1 MDTQSPPDEGVTASR
16 RERGKLAQ
24 REYRKRHA
32 NKFRTLQ
39 EENKRLKDA
48 ISHISKVVAGDGR
61 TWPELEVAL
70 IRAWGAAGATMDEQD
85 DEDLGHAFMQP
96 NTESV
101 SSASS
106 GIMDAMPALST
117 SLPGQIPMLH
127 SLTDAPVMAP
137 TMAPNPHNPHWSDT
151 FPLPPD
157 MSLPLQ
163 LSQGLA
169 NPPRSISGFL
179 EWICANYTMA
189 LWRETRAGGF
199 TSRVEDLV
207 MQNMVS
213 NYSSLS
219 DGDPITLAMVNRL
232 GSYHDNY
239 GPPRIQGIEA
249 LADRY
254 DTLRLQAVD
263 TLARRGWWKTP
274 KDIEEQIQSMSQP
287 EELDQIQACMDG
299 RSNDPI
305 MTLALAR
312 LYIGMCRNFV
322 RFPEGPRWNTMYV
335 TVATGL
341 WRRVIRGEGPQHA

>member
-1 MDTQSPPDEGVTASR
+1 M
-16 RERGKLAQ
+16 
-24 REYRKRHA
+24 
-32 NKFRTLQ
+32 
-39 EENKRLKDA
+39 
-48 ISHISKVVAGDGR
+48 
-61 TWPELEVAL
+61 WPELEVAL
-70 IRAWGAAGATMDEQD
+70 MRAWGVAGTTAAMMDEQD
-85 DEDLGHAFMQP
+85 DDDIGHAFMQP
-96 NTESV
+96 TADSV

-106 GIMDAMPALST
+106 GILDAMPTLSA
-117 SLPGQIPMLH
+117 SLPGQLPLLH
-127 SLTDAPVMAP
+127 TSLTDAPA
-137 TMAPNPHNPHWSDT
+137 MAPNPHNPHWPDS
-151 FPLPPD
+151 FSLPPN
-157 MSLPLQ
+157 MSLPLP

-179 EWICANYTMA
+179 EWSCANYTMT

-213 NYSSLS
+213 NYNTINE
-219 DGDPITLAMVNRL
+219 GDPISLAMVNRL

-239 GPPRIQGIEA
+239 GPPRVQGVEA

-263 TLARRGWWKTP
+263 TLTRRGWWKTP
-274 KDIEEQIQSMSQP
+274 KEIEEQIQSMSQP
-287 EELDQIQACMDG
+287 EELDLIQACMDG

-341 WRRVIRGEGPQHA
+341 WRRVIRGEVGPHHA